1 MRCMSLKHFYSA
13 LSIQL
18 FTYFILFHTIFLSF
32 YLIIVYIYLIET
44 VVRLFN
50 QLIISFMTLLIIF
63 NSPSLSYLSY
73 LVLLYNVLI
82 TISDFP
88 IIHSFIHSFILLFLQ
103 HNRLKEMGF
112 KEEWI
117 VAAMGASN
125 NDEVEA
131 MRILLQQH

>member
-1 MRCMSLKHFYSA
+1 MRCMSLKHFYSS

-18 FTYFILFHTIFLSF
+18 FAYFILFHTIFLSF

-88 IIHSFIHSFILLFLQ
+88 IIHSFIHSPFSTAQ
-103 HNRLKEMGF
+103 SF
-112 KEEWI
+112 KGNGI
-117 VAAMGASN
+117 
-125 NDEVEA
+125 
-131 MRILLQQH
+131 